1 MTGSNSG
8 YLPKSFLHYKTTT
21 RQSNGKKVDVLSL
34 NLVASALRMAGLCIS
49 RVGWATLYFCH
60 HPTALY
66 ILCHPPSFGLSYQS
80 MNEHD
85 IFRDICD
92 KNRYLHYIFISYVG
106 LYLDFQINCRR
117 KNILTSIMMDN
128 FHSFF
133 LPYFTQHVNYNCR
146 KMKCHVQFSSTMQK
160 SQHK

>member
-1 MTGSNSG
+1 MPSPSLSMKIQIMGGKVCLKVKVTRSNSG
-8 YLPKSFLHYKTTT
+8 YLLTSSLQATTG
-21 RQSNGKKVDVLSL
+21 QSNGKKSNVLSL

-92 KNRYLHYIFISYVG
+92 KNRYLHYIYMICRTIFRLPNKMQTEKHFDKYNVG
-106 LYLDFQINCRR
+106 
-117 KNILTSIMMDN
+117 
-128 FHSFF
+128 
-133 LPYFTQHVNYNCR
+133 
-146 KMKCHVQFSSTMQK
+146 
-160 SQHK
+160 